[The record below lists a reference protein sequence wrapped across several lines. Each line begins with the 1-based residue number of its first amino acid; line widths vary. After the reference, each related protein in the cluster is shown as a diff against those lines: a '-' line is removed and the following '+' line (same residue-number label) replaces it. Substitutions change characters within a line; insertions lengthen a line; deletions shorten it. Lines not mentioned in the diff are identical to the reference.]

1 MNSKLSNS
9 MIVVLL
15 LCPLVPGTGRFAYGL
30 YLAIALF
37 FILFFAVTSR
47 FLVLKSG
54 FKETE
59 HYVTLL
65 FVISGAVIFN
75 KVMSFFLPVLAYTL
89 EFYVY
94 LSAFS
99 GLVLFFLFS
108 KETETAFA
116 GGFKGILG
124 NVFFVSIKFFILFLF
139 FGALREIAGYGSLS
153 VPVFSGIRVISLFH
167 VADYPLFKFAAS
179 TEGGLVVSA
188 IMICIFRYSYVRY
201 ESEKRKV
208 N

>member
-75 KVMSFFLPVLAYTL
+75 KVMSFFIVNSSHAYSIAYNYFKYHIKDKIF
-89 EFYVY
+89 EHY
-94 LSAFS
+94 L
-99 GLVLFFLFS
+99 LFS
-108 KETETAFA
+108 
-116 GGFKGILG
+116 
-124 NVFFVSIKFFILFLF
+124 NV
-139 FGALREIAGYGSLS
+139 
-153 VPVFSGIRVISLFH
+153 
-167 VADYPLFKFAAS
+167 
-179 TEGGLVVSA
+179 
-188 IMICIFRYSYVRY
+188 
-201 ESEKRKV
+201 
-208 N
+208 

>member
-1 MNSKLSNS
+1 MNNKLSNS
-9 MIVVLL
+9 MIAVLL

-30 YLAIALF
+30 YLAMALI
-37 FILFFAVTSR
+37 FILFFAIISR
-47 FLVLKSG
+47 FLILKSG
-54 FKETE
+54 FRETE

-65 FVISGAVIFN
+65 FVISGAVVFH
-75 KVMSFFLPVLAYTL
+75 KLMSFFLPVLAYTL

-99 GLVLFFLFS
+99 GLILFFLFS
-108 KETETAFA
+108 KESEAAFA
-116 GGFKGILG
+116 GDFKEILG
-124 NVFFVSIKFFILFLF
+124 EGLFVSLRFFILFLL

-153 VPVFSGIRVISLFH
+153 VPVFSGIKAVSLFS
-167 VADYPLFKFAAS
+167 VVDYPLFKFAAS
-179 TEGGLVVSA
+179 TGGGLVVSA

-208 N
+208 S